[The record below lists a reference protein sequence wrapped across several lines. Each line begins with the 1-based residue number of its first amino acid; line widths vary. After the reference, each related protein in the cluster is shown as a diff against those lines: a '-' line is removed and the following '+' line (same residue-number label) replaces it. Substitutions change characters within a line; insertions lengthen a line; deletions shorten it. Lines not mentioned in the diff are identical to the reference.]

1 MIETL
6 FDNDLITPISYIGS
20 TVLFI
25 LGLKLLG
32 SPVTARK
39 GNLLASV
46 AMLVAVLTT
55 LIDKTSISLNLILT
69 GVLIGSVIG
78 AILARMVK
86 MTAMPQLVAA
96 FNGFGGA
103 ASAFIA
109 ISQYFY
115 YSSADESTI
124 PITIVISIMLGSI
137 IGLITFSGSMIAFGK
152 LQDILPG
159 QPIKLPFQNSVSTI
173 LVLVTLSL
181 AMYLVGVDLDTN
193 IFILFIIL
201 SLLLG
206 ILLVNPIGGADMP
219 VVISL
224 LNSYSG
230 LAAAAAG
237 FVVGNIILIVAGAL
251 VGAAGLILTQIMTRA
266 MHRSIWNVIFGTFGG
281 SADSQANTGDSIGE
295 RPVRRGEVDDIAM
308 MLSYAKTI
316 VIVPG
321 YGLAVAQAQH
331 QIREISDLLEK
342 RGAEIKY
349 AIHPVAGRMP
359 GHMNVLLAEA
369 DVPYTKLYDLDEI
382 NESFSSTEV
391 AIVVGA
397 NDVTNPAAR
406 DEPTSPIYGMPILNV
421 DQAKQVVVIKRSLS
435 PGFAGIDN
443 DLFYAQNT
451 TMLFADAKV
460 AITELSRAIQEG

>member
-159 QPIKLPFQNSVSTI
+159 QPIKLPFQNFVSTI

-181 AMYLVGVDLDTN
+181 AIYLVGVDLDTN

-460 AITELSRAIQEG
+460 AITELSRAIQES